1 MVAQGHILPILDGL
15 DEAAPDVRETFMQAV
30 HRSMDGSTQLVL
42 TSRTDEFDAVVGMG
56 GRVLSSAV
64 VIQPE
69 PLTAPAAAKYLQR
82 CLGPAPGPAWREI
95 LRRLSDPAGPDGAIA
110 ALAEVAANPLGL
122 WLIRAS
128 YISPATDPSPLLDD
142 KRFASAAA
150 LRAHL
155 FDQLVA
161 ASIKA
166 RRSSSDPAQ
175 LFRPR
180 HEYDPAQ
187 AEDWLRFLA
196 QNLDRWKTRDFDW
209 ARDTAALAAPFRWR
223 STVAGSCGGRSL
235 YWMASST
242 GTPKAAGAFNWRW
255 Q

>member
-1 MVAQGHILPILDGL
+1 
-15 DEAAPDVRETFMQAV
+15 MQAV
-30 HRSMDGSTQLVL
+30 HRSMDGNTQLVL
-42 TSRTDEFDAVVGMG
+42 TSRTDEFGAVVGMG

-69 PLTAPAAAKYLQR
+69 PLTAPAAAEYLQR
-82 CLGPAPGPAWREI
+82 CLGPSSGPAWREI
-95 LRRLSDPAGPDGAIA
+95 LRRLSDPAGPYGAIA

-161 ASIKA
+161 ASITA
-166 RRSSSDPAQ
+166 RRPSSDPAQ

-180 HEYDPAQ
+180 HVYDPAQ

-196 QNLDRWKTRDFDW
+196 ENLDWWGPGTSTGRATQRRWTRRFGGVP
-209 ARDTAALAAPFRWR
+209 LSP
-223 STVAGSCGGRSL
+223 VSCGGRSL
-235 YWMASST
+235 YWRASST
-242 GTPKAAGAFNWRW
+242 GTPKAAGAFSWRW